1 MATTND
7 GLDESAHPASADKRH
22 RLARWLKG
30 SGIEVGAL
38 HHPLAV
44 PADARVT
51 YVDRMTES
59 ELRRH
64 YPELEAEAFAPVTVI
79 GNAEDLSAFT
89 DGSLDF
95 VIANHLLEHLEDPIR
110 ALREFHRV
118 LRRDGVLY
126 LALPDARVTF
136 DRDRELTS
144 IDHLIGEYRS
154 GTAPNRRAHYRD
166 WALSVDKHRD
176 PEAHAARLD
185 AMDYSI
191 HFHVWLPDSFLDFLV
206 EARREA
212 KLEFYKGGL
221 VPVAITP
228 SEVNVEVIRKD
239 PALDAIARVGNQ
251 RARCHPVSSPGDAR
265 LAWDVVIDPDA
276 DPAPEPAAVHTARG
290 SRGASLVVMK
300 PTRRRT
306 AETSQ

>member
-79 GNAEDLSAFT
+79 GNAEDLSAFA

-110 ALREFHRV
+110 ALQEFHRV

-212 KLEFYKGGL
+212 KLEFEVAAFAPPESREDNEFILILLKGR
-221 VPVAITP
+221 IR
-228 SEVNVEVIRKD
+228 EVRLPPAGNAAAGAA
-239 PALDAIARVGNQ
+239 ALDRWQHLRARVRQSPAGPILRPVYRFLRHGWQ
-251 RARCHPVSSPGDAR
+251 SRRPRA
-265 LAWDVVIDPDA
+265 
-276 DPAPEPAAVHTARG
+276 
-290 SRGASLVVMK
+290 
-300 PTRRRT
+300 TR
-306 AETSQ
+306 